1 MRTDHVDQ
9 QRDRGARPTIH
20 RLHAESEASRRL
32 AAIPGLGI
40 ITETAIAATLTKDL
54 RHGAAGAT
62 LFPDQAALLFGK
74 CLADVWAQVP
84 ETTHRPH
91 VRHRR
96 HAAFP
101 PCYSGNNRERPVRS
115 SLRRAPQTGRAS
127 CRERVCQYV

>member
-1 MRTDHVDQ
+1 MYCPPEEPMRCGAPSAMRTDHGDQ

-62 LFPDQAALLFGK
+62 LFPDRSDEHTSELQSLMRISYAVF
-74 CLADVWAQVP
+74 CLKKK
-84 ETTHRPH
+84 T
-91 VRHRR
+91 RH
-96 HAAFP
+96 
-101 PCYSGNNRERPVRS
+101 
-115 SLRRAPQTGRAS
+115 
-127 CRERVCQYV
+127 